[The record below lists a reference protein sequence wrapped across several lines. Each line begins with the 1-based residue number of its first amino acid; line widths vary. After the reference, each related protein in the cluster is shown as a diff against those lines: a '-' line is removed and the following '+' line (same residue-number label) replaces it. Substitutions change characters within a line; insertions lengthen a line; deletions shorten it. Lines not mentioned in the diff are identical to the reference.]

1 MDIKPKY
8 LPRRMAE
15 PESSIVIQHH
25 SFPHFLNLWHYHD
38 ELELVYISKSTGTCF
53 SGDKI
58 FSFKPGT
65 LALMGSQLPHR
76 WLNDANYFDRGSD
89 LMAEAY
95 VVHFQED
102 FFRNDFSKVPEL
114 NSIARLFE
122 RSERGLSFG
131 EALSEKVGERLS
143 SMRKVGPF
151 SRLMGFIRILKE
163 MSETEDFEYLSTI
176 SYVERSRQ
184 AADRMRQI
192 YQFVMNNFQDDI
204 KLDRIAALVDMNASS
219 FCRYFKRRSH
229 KTFFNYLHEVRINYA
244 CKLLLEDKHSI
255 TDVAYESGYNN
266 MSNFNRQFK
275 IVTGVS
281 PSRFVARHRI
291 G

>member
-1 MDIKPKY
+1 
-8 LPRRMAE
+8 MAE

-25 SFPHFLNLWHYHD
+25 SFPHFFNLWHYHD

-131 EALSEKVGERLS
+131 EVLSEKVGERLS